1 MSRAYRVSVSES
13 MRTLIRGSDHVCT
26 DIELLE
32 VLPKEQMSALLESD
46 LLNLGFR
53 KDGELLV
60 RTQDRSTVT
69 VDPKTGR
76 VTVTTELCED
86 VELTN
91 KVTGWGDED
100 HGNAARAQL
109 EEKLREQAQSN
120 LEREALSKQESLGQK
135 ATQHLEG
142 VLRDLQKELDG
153 VVNRVTGQ
161 ALKQKAAQL
170 GEIKSITED
179 ADTGSLTIVLEV

>member
-1 MSRAYRVSVSES
+1 MSRAYRISVSES
-13 MRTLIRGSDHVCT
+13 LRKLIRGSDHVCT

-32 VLPKEQMSALLESD
+32 VLPREQMAALLESE
-46 LLNLGFR
+46 LLKSGFQ
-53 KDGELLV
+53 KDGEVLV
-60 RTQDRSTVT
+60 RSQDKSTISI
-69 VDPKTGR
+69 DSKTGR

-86 VELTN
+86 VELKN
-91 KVTGWGDED
+91 KVDGWGDAD
-100 HGNAARAQL
+100 FGKDGRGKL
-109 EEKLREQAQSN
+109 EQQLREQAKSN
-120 LEREALSKQESLGQK
+120 LASQASAKEEQLGQK
-135 ATQHLEG
+135 ATEHLEG

-179 ADTGSLTIVLEV
+179 TETGSMTIVLEV

>member
-13 MRTLIRGSDHVCT
+13 LRKLIRGSDHVCT

-32 VLPKEQMSALLESD
+32 VLPKEQMSALLESE
-46 LLNLGFR
+46 LLKNGFQ
-53 KDGELLV
+53 KEGELLV
-60 RTQDRSTVT
+60 RTQDKSTIS

-86 VELTN
+86 VELKN
-91 KVTGWGDED
+91 KVDGWGDTDYGTE
-100 HGNAARAQL
+100 GRGKLEQSLRAQ
-109 EEKLREQAQSN
+109 AQNN
-120 LEREALSKQESLGQK
+120 LAREASAKEEQLGQK
-135 ATQHLEG
+135 ATEHLEG

-179 ADTGSLTIVLEV
+179 AESGTLTIVLEV